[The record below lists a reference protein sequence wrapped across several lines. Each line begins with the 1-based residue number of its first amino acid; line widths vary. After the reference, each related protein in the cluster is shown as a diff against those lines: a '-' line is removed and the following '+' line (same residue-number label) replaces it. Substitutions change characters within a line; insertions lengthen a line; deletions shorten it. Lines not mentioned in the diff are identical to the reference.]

1 MVGTLAATSGVATID
16 RLLGVLPAFG
26 VDGDD
31 VCRAVGLDLEEAR
44 RNGRMLV
51 AVESAVWNEAAARLP
66 GLPLGVA
73 AAERCFEA
81 GYHESTL
88 YEYIGCFAPTLRDAA
103 MAMRA
108 RQRLETDGFVTTFHE
123 SSGRCVVRTEQVHP
137 GVKVSMDRMEFG
149 MARMLKEARRLT
161 SSHPTP
167 ISVRL
172 RRSHTP
178 HLAHYRRAFDA
189 PIELGAECDTM
200 IFPAECLEAPLL
212 RSNPALH
219 AELVRIADHELAAM
233 APTDVWAMILS
244 MIERSLSEGDL
255 SVRGIARRMG
265 LPSETLHHLV
275 RDRGQLWLEVVDGV
289 RRPIAERLLRDA
301 ALPIAS
307 IGYRV
312 GFASP
317 ASFTKAFRRWTG
329 RTPEDYRR
337 ST

>member
-44 RNGRMLV
+44 RNGRLLV
-51 AVESAVWNEAAARLP
+51 AVETALWEEAAARLP
-66 GLPLGVA
+66 ALPLGVV
-73 AAERCFEA
+73 AAERCFEE

-108 RQRLETDGFVTTFHE
+108 RQRLETDGFVTSFQE
-123 SSGRCVVRTEQVHP
+123 SSGRCVVRTEEVHP
-137 GVKVSMDRMEFG
+137 GVTVSMDRVEFG
-149 MARMLKEARRLT
+149 MVRMLKEARRLT
-161 SSHPTP
+161 SSRLTP
-167 ISVRL
+167 SLVRL
-172 RRSHTP
+172 RRTRTP

-200 IFPAECLEAPLL
+200 IFPVECLDAPLL
-212 RSNPALH
+212 RSNPPLH
-219 AELVRIADHELAAM
+219 AELVRIADNELAAM
-233 APTDVWAMILS
+233 APTDLWTMVLS
-244 MIERSLSEGDL
+244 ALERSLSEGDL

-265 LPSETLHHLV
+265 LPSEALHRLV
-275 RDRGQLWLEVVDGV
+275 RDRGQLWIEVVDGV
-289 RRPIAERLLRDA
+289 RRPIAERLLRD
-301 ALPIAS
+301 LSMPIAA

-312 GFASP
+312 GFANP
-317 ASFTKAFRRWTG
+317 ASFTRAFRRWTG

-337 ST
+337 SA